1 MSVVNKFNQKAKE
14 YDSERRALIPGFDD
28 FYGIA
33 IDCID
38 FKGDN
43 PKVLDLGAGTGILSQ
58 FLLEKYPNAEIVLI
72 DLAEEMLK
80 EAEKRFEGNDNISF
94 ICDDYI
100 THEFNTKFDIIISSL
115 SIHHLTG
122 TEKKVLIEKYY
133 DLLNDGGNF
142 VNADQVLNPNK
153 GVEDY
158 FKSKL
163 DEHTGEISE
172 KAYGEAKIR
181 RTYDKPSSVDF
192 QLECL
197 KNAGFDR
204 VGIPYKYYVF
214 AVFWAKK

>member
-14 YDSERRALIPGFDD
+14 YDSERRALILCFDD

-163 DEHTGEISE
+163 DEHIGEISE

-181 RTYDKPSSVDF
+181 RTYDKPSSADF

>member
-1 MSVVNKFNQKAKE
+1 MV
-14 YDSERRALIPGFDD
+14 
-28 FYGIA
+28 
-33 IDCID
+33 
-38 FKGDN
+38 
-43 PKVLDLGAGTGILSQ
+43 
-58 FLLEKYPNAEIVLI
+58 
-72 DLAEEMLK
+72 
-80 EAEKRFEGNDNISF
+80 
-94 ICDDYI
+94 
-100 THEFNTKFDIIISSL
+100 
-115 SIHHLTG
+115 
-122 TEKKVLIEKYY
+122 
-133 DLLNDGGNF
+133 
-142 VNADQVLNPNK
+142 VLNPNK

-197 KNAGFDR
+197 KNAGFDH

>member
-14 YDSERRALIPGFDD
+14 YDSERRVLIPCFDD
-28 FYGIA
+28 FYGVA

-43 PKVLDLGAGTGILSQ
+43 PKVLNLGAGTGILSQ

-94 ICDDYI
+94 ICDDCI

-122 TEKKVLIEKYY
+122 MEKNVLIEKYY

-153 GVEDY
+153 CVEDY

-197 KNAGFDR
+197 KNAGFDH

>member
-14 YDSERRALIPGFDD
+14 YDSERRALIPCFDD

-115 SIHHLTG
+115 SIC
-122 TEKKVLIEKYY
+122 
-133 DLLNDGGNF
+133 LL
-142 VNADQVLNPNK
+142 
-153 GVEDY
+153 Y
-158 FKSKL
+158 TS
-163 DEHTGEISE
+163 
-172 KAYGEAKIR
+172 
-181 RTYDKPSSVDF
+181 PSPRD
-192 QLECL
+192 
-197 KNAGFDR
+197 
-204 VGIPYKYYVF
+204 
-214 AVFWAKK
+214 

>member
-14 YDSERRALIPGFDD
+14 YDSEIRALIPCFDD
-28 FYGIA
+28 FYGVT

-100 THEFNTKFDIIISSL
+100 IHEFNTKFDIIISSL

-153 GVEDY
+153 CVEDY

-197 KNAGFDR
+197 KNAGFDH

>member
-1 MSVVNKFNQKAKE
+1 
-14 YDSERRALIPGFDD
+14 
-28 FYGIA
+28 
-33 IDCID
+33 
-38 FKGDN
+38 
-43 PKVLDLGAGTGILSQ
+43 
-58 FLLEKYPNAEIVLI
+58 
-72 DLAEEMLK
+72 MLK

-153 GVEDY
+153 CVEDY

-197 KNAGFDR
+197 KMQVLTVLEFLINIMFLQYFGLKM
-204 VGIPYKYYVF
+204 INLIIYKNHNY
-214 AVFWAKK
+214 

>member
-14 YDSERRALIPGFDD
+14 YDSERRALIPCFDD
-28 FYGIA
+28 FYRVA
-33 IDCID
+33 VDCID

-72 DLAEEMLK
+72 DLAEKMLK

-153 GVEDY
+153 SVEYY

-197 KNAGFDR
+197 KNAGFDH

>member
-14 YDSERRALIPGFDD
+14 YDSERRALIPCFDD
-28 FYGIA
+28 FYGIV

-72 DLAEEMLK
+72 DLAEKMLK

>member
-14 YDSERRALIPGFDD
+14 YDSERRALIPCFDD

-197 KNAGFDR
+197 KNAGFDH
-204 VGIPYKYYVF
+204 VGISYKYYVF

>member
-1 MSVVNKFNQKAKE
+1 
-14 YDSERRALIPGFDD
+14 
-28 FYGIA
+28 
-33 IDCID
+33 
-38 FKGDN
+38 
-43 PKVLDLGAGTGILSQ
+43 
-58 FLLEKYPNAEIVLI
+58 
-72 DLAEEMLK
+72 MLK

-197 KNAGFDR
+197 KNAGFDH

-214 AVFWAKK
+214 AVFWAKNDKFNNI

>member
-1 MSVVNKFNQKAKE
+1 MNMEQQFNQIAKE
-14 YDSERRALIPGFDD
+14 YDANRKKFIPCFDD
-28 FYGIA
+28 FYGVA
-33 IDCID
+33 SDCID

-142 VNADQVLNPNK
+142 VNADQVLNTNK

-163 DEHTGEISE
+163 DEHIGEISE

>member
-14 YDSERRALIPGFDD
+14 YDSERRALIPCFDD
-28 FYGIA
+28 FYGVT

-142 VNADQVLNPNK
+142 VNADQVLNPSK

-197 KNAGFDR
+197 KNAGFDH

>member
-14 YDSERRALIPGFDD
+14 YDSERRALIPCFDD
-28 FYGIA
+28 FYGVA

-38 FKGDN
+38 FKEDN

-122 TEKKVLIEKYY
+122 TEKNVLIEKYY

-153 GVEDY
+153 CVEDY

-197 KNAGFDR
+197 KNAGFDH

>member
-1 MSVVNKFNQKAKE
+1 M
-14 YDSERRALIPGFDD
+14 
-28 FYGIA
+28 
-33 IDCID
+33 
-38 FKGDN
+38 
-43 PKVLDLGAGTGILSQ
+43 
-58 FLLEKYPNAEIVLI
+58 
-72 DLAEEMLK
+72 
-80 EAEKRFEGNDNISF
+80 
-94 ICDDYI
+94 
-100 THEFNTKFDIIISSL
+100 
-115 SIHHLTG
+115 TG
-122 TEKKVLIEKYY
+122 TEKNVLIEKYY

-172 KAYGEAKIR
+172 KAYGEVKIR

-197 KNAGFDR
+197 KNAGFDH

>member
-14 YDSERRALIPGFDD
+14 YDSERRALIPCFDD

-142 VNADQVLNPNK
+142 VNADQVLNPKVLKIILNQNLMNIL
-153 GVEDY
+153 V
-158 FKSKL
+158 KL
-163 DEHTGEISE
+163 VRKLMERLKLGELMINPTLWIFSWN
-172 KAYGEAKIR
+172 
-181 RTYDKPSSVDF
+181 V
-192 QLECL
+192 
-197 KNAGFDR
+197 
-204 VGIPYKYYVF
+204 
-214 AVFWAKK
+214 

>member
-14 YDSERRALIPGFDD
+14 YDSERRALIPCFDD
-28 FYGIA
+28 FYGVA

-38 FKGDN
+38 FKKDN

-72 DLAEEMLK
+72 DLAGEMLK

-94 ICDDYI
+94 ICDNYL
-100 THEFNTKFDIIISSL
+100 THEFDTKFDIVISSL

-122 TEKKVLIEKYY
+122 EKKKFLIEKYA

-158 FKSKL
+158 FKLKL
-163 DEHTGEISE
+163 DEHTGELVR
-172 KAYGEAKIR
+172 KLMK
-181 RTYDKPSSVDF
+181 KLK
-192 QLECL
+192 LEEL
-197 KNAGFDR
+197 MINQVLWIFKLN
-204 VGIPYKYYVF
+204 V
-214 AVFWAKK
+214 

>member
-14 YDSERRALIPGFDD
+14 YDSERRALIPCFDD
-28 FYGIA
+28 FYGVA

-38 FKGDN
+38 FKEDN

-72 DLAEEMLK
+72 DLAGEMLK

-153 GVEDY
+153 GVEEY

-172 KAYGEAKIR
+172 KAYGEVKIR

-197 KNAGFDR
+197 KNAGFDH

>member
-14 YDSERRALIPGFDD
+14 YDSERRALIPCFDD
-28 FYGIA
+28 FSGIA

>member
-1 MSVVNKFNQKAKE
+1 M
-14 YDSERRALIPGFDD
+14 
-28 FYGIA
+28 
-33 IDCID
+33 
-38 FKGDN
+38 
-43 PKVLDLGAGTGILSQ
+43 GAGTGILSQ

-163 DEHTGEISE
+163 DEHIGEISE

>member
-14 YDSERRALIPGFDD
+14 YYSERRALIPCFDD
-28 FYGIA
+28 FYGVT

-100 THEFNTKFDIIISSL
+100 IHEFNTKFDIIISSL

-153 GVEDY
+153 CVEDY

-197 KNAGFDR
+197 KNAGFDH

>member
-14 YDSERRALIPGFDD
+14 YDSERRALIPCFDD
-28 FYGIA
+28 FYGVA

-38 FKGDN
+38 FKEDN

-58 FLLEKYPNAEIVLI
+58 FFLEKYPNAEIVLI

-122 TEKKVLIEKYY
+122 TEKKVLIEKY
-133 DLLNDGGNF
+133 
-142 VNADQVLNPNK
+142 
-153 GVEDY
+153 
-158 FKSKL
+158 
-163 DEHTGEISE
+163 
-172 KAYGEAKIR
+172 
-181 RTYDKPSSVDF
+181 
-192 QLECL
+192 
-197 KNAGFDR
+197 
-204 VGIPYKYYVF
+204 
-214 AVFWAKK
+214 

>member
-14 YDSERRALIPGFDD
+14 YDSERRALIPCFDD

-142 VNADQVLNPNK
+142 VNADQVLNPINVLK
-153 GVEDY
+153 IILNQNLMNILV
-158 FKSKL
+158 KL
-163 DEHTGEISE
+163 VRKLMERLKLGELMINPALWIFSWN
-172 KAYGEAKIR
+172 
-181 RTYDKPSSVDF
+181 V
-192 QLECL
+192 
-197 KNAGFDR
+197 
-204 VGIPYKYYVF
+204 
-214 AVFWAKK
+214 

>member
-14 YDSERRALIPGFDD
+14 YDSERRALIPCFDD
-28 FYGIA
+28 FYGVA

-38 FKGDN
+38 FKKDN

-72 DLAEEMLK
+72 DLAGEMLK

-94 ICDDYI
+94 ICDNYL
-100 THEFNTKFDIIISSL
+100 THEFDTKFDIVISSL

-122 TEKKVLIEKYY
+122 EKKKFLIEKYA

-158 FKSKL
+158 FKLKL
-163 DEHTGEISE
+163 DEHTGEMQDLI
-172 KAYGEAKIR
+172 I
-181 RTYDKPSSVDF
+181 
-192 QLECL
+192 LEFRINIMFLQYFGL
-197 KNAGFDR
+197 KNDKFNN
-204 VGIPYKYYVF
+204 I
-214 AVFWAKK
+214 

>member
-14 YDSERRALIPGFDD
+14 YDSERRALIPCFDD
-28 FYGIA
+28 FYGVT

-100 THEFNTKFDIIISSL
+100 IHEFNTKFDIIISSL

-122 TEKKVLIEKYY
+122 TEKKVLIEKYH

-153 GVEDY
+153 CVEDY

-197 KNAGFDR
+197 KNAGFDH

>member
-14 YDSERRALIPGFDD
+14 YDSERRALIPFFDD
-28 FYGIA
+28 FYGVA

-72 DLAEEMLK
+72 DLAGEMLK

-197 KNAGFDR
+197 KNIGFDH

>member
-1 MSVVNKFNQKAKE
+1 MHLKDV
-14 YDSERRALIPGFDD
+14 
-28 FYGIA
+28 
-33 IDCID
+33 
-38 FKGDN
+38 
-43 PKVLDLGAGTGILSQ
+43 T
-58 FLLEKYPNAEIVLI
+58 I
-72 DLAEEMLK
+72 DLVHTSHDAPGSVGFLI
-80 EAEKRFEGNDNISF
+80 NNSLV
-94 ICDDYI
+94 YI
-100 THEFNTKFDIIISSL
+100 TD
-115 SIHHLTG
+115 TG
-122 TEKKVLIEKYY
+122 YINEKYY